1 MRRKRALTLQ
11 KELTTEEE
19 DMVNFTSSKTNTL
32 YFQRNPMN
40 IKKGILSLKVLDLLF
55 KEMQF
60 KDKHPSYQIRQY
72 ILHEDARFTLVQS
85 MMLQNE
91 DLTREILIFIQMHLS
106 DHYSIFQMKET
117 GMIEFLILCLN
128 STINGYRALCL
139 LNIFQQVCISF
150 NRNLKLTSLNS
161 SDLKMLQ
168 DDKQEK
174 DKIKID
180 QALSQSK
187 QMVHSA
193 FQLID
198 VKDIAHTE
206 PEEE

>member
-106 DHYSIFQMKET
+106 DHYSIF
-117 GMIEFLILCLN
+117 
-128 STINGYRALCL
+128 
-139 LNIFQQVCISF
+139 
-150 NRNLKLTSLNS
+150 
-161 SDLKMLQ
+161 
-168 DDKQEK
+168 
-174 DKIKID
+174 
-180 QALSQSK
+180 
-187 QMVHSA
+187 
-193 FQLID
+193 
-198 VKDIAHTE
+198 
-206 PEEE
+206 